1 MSLKKSVC
9 LVLSLVLSLVLI
21 GSACAEDWKGITL
34 KVSHNLSST
43 DILQTYLQQ
52 AADKISERTD
62 GKVRFDLYPNGE
74 LLTYAEA
81 VEAIASDSNVVYYCA
96 FSDWK
101 DYYPGAG
108 AYSAAYVFDSVEQ
121 YQKFMQTDFFA
132 NTLKSLDE
140 QNIHCLQAGW
150 IGGFRHT
157 LTNKPVNSVAD
168 LKGLS
173 IRTPANPV
181 WINCFEALGMNVVG
195 MAWSETLTAVSQGSI
210 DSVEATYG
218 TITGYNCWDYFKYIT
233 ETKHIIQAECLWMS
247 TNVWNSIP
255 AEYQAIIS
263 EEMLAAEQGYVQ
275 ASIDLENGMR
285 QQCIDNGM
293 EINQTID
300 LSEFKTAA
308 GNYVYEFDIGQEM
321 IDVLAGL

>member
-1 MSLKKSVC
+1 M
-9 LVLSLVLSLVLI
+9 
-21 GSACAEDWKGITL
+21 
-34 KVSHNLSST
+34 
-43 DILQTYLQQ
+43 
-52 AADKISERTD
+52 
-62 GKVRFDLYPNGE
+62 
-74 LLTYAEA
+74 
-81 VEAIASDSNVVYYCA
+81 
-96 FSDWK
+96 
-101 DYYPGAG
+101 
-108 AYSAAYVFDSVEQ
+108 FDSVEQ